1 MNILSIGNSFS
12 EDATR
17 YLHEIAKSEGQEIN
31 TANLY
36 IGGCSFEMHHENMLS
51 GAGAYELQYNGQNTG
66 FFVSLCEA
74 IQNRKWDIVTVQ
86 QVSHLSFVAESY
98 VPYVVEIVEHIR
110 NLLPNV
116 KIYLHQTWAYEDG
129 SDRLL
134 NVAKYSTSDAMLCDI
149 VKANLAISQ
158 IIDAD
163 GVIRSGELFGELTK
177 REYTGLHRDTFHA
190 SIGLGRYVLGLLWYK
205 TLSGKRICAKSFDAL
220 DERIDE
226 RIKNQIV
233 DIINSDF

>member
-1 MNILSIGNSFS
+1 
-12 EDATR
+12 
-17 YLHEIAKSEGQEIN
+17 
-31 TANLY
+31 
-36 IGGCSFEMHHENMLS
+36 
-51 GAGAYELQYNGQNTG
+51 
-66 FFVSLCEA
+66 
-74 IQNRKWDIVTVQ
+74 
-86 QVSHLSFVAESY
+86 
-98 VPYVVEIVEHIR
+98 
-110 NLLPNV
+110 
-116 KIYLHQTWAYEDG
+116 
-129 SDRLL
+129 
-134 NVAKYSTSDAMLCDI
+134 MLCDI

-190 SIGLGRYVLGLLWYK
+190 SIGLGRYALGLLWYK